1 MSTALEVIYY
11 SCTPFRI
18 NARQVFNTSKQSR
31 KTRQAISM
39 EPLSIVGAVS
49 SIVSII
55 DVATRC
61 ISSLRALQQR
71 WTGAD
76 WTVNLLVGQ
85 LVTLKA
91 ALDQIREWSAT
102 NLSTE
107 PQHHQLVM
115 DLDTSLESCRLLI
128 SVIDSHVSSL
138 EWDEADTLTF
148 ESKMKAVWKDQ
159 SIQNCMNH
167 LHHQTAALNLL
178 LTALNWSDLI
188 SSLSSSTPMT
198 NIQSLSIRPTRY
210 FADVCKS
217 KHH

>member
-1 MSTALEVIYY
+1 LRVRV
-11 SCTPFRI
+11 F
-18 NARQVFNTSKQSR
+18 QVSNLTKQSE
-31 KTRQAISM
+31 KARQAISM

-49 SIVSII
+49 SIVTIVE
-55 DVATRC
+55 VATRC

-91 ALDQIREWSAT
+91 ALDQIREWSAE

-115 DLDTSLESCRLLI
+115 DLDTSLESCRILI

-148 ESKMKAVWKDQ
+148 ESKAKAVWKDQ
-159 SIQNCMNH
+159 RIQDCMNH

-178 LTALNWSDLI
+178 LTALNWLDPFSALY
-188 SSLSSSTPMT
+188 SSTPMT
-198 NIQSLSIRPTRY
+198 ITVALYPTN
-210 FADVCKS
+210 AICC
-217 KHH
+217 